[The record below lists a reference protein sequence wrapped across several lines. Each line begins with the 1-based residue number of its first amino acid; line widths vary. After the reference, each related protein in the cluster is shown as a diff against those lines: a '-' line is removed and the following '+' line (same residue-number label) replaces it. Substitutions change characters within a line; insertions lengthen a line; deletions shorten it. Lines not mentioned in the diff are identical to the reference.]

1 MYKSL
6 SNYSL
11 IDERFAMP
19 LMSAS
24 VTCLGHTFHPAS
36 ETFYPPRY
44 TLDSENII
52 FPVSIRDQSIYRT
65 LTLKNATSDYPLVF
79 DLQNLDNNDCWH
91 IKPHKG
97 LIKKNSLQLFILK
110 FTPKSDSYTIDKCE
124 MQLNYMRKHL
134 LELPLVGAGLLPDVS
149 LENNG
154 LLYFA
159 PTCKNTTAVQA
170 YEIVNLTRSRVHFEW
185 KIPYDSKKLIAVDQ
199 VQSFLEPYEK
209 KVNILHF

>member
-11 IDERFAMP
+11 VDERFAMP
-19 LMSAS
+19 SSNLT
-24 VTCLGHTFHPAS
+24 VTCLGHTFHPAC
-36 ETFYPPRY
+36 ETFYLPRY
-44 TLDSENII
+44 TLDSENIV

-65 LTLKNATSDYPLVF
+65 LTLRNTASDHPLAY
-79 DLQNLDNNDCWH
+79 DLQNLSNESWQ

-97 LIKKNSLQLFILK
+97 VIKKNSLQLFVLR
-110 FTPKSDSYTIDKCE
+110 FTPKTDSYTIDKCAIE
-124 MQLNYMRKHL
+124 LNYMRKHT

-154 LLYFA
+154 ILYFA
-159 PTCKNTTAVQA
+159 PTCKNTTAVQS

-185 KIPYDSKKLIAVDQ
+185 KIPYDSKKLFAVDQ
-199 VQSFLEPYEK
+199 PQSFLEPYEK
-209 KVNILHF
+209 KVNG